1 LNSRPRH
8 LIYILNR
15 RKMIY
20 FSLPD
25 VEPFIETKLDKEK
38 GKVS

>member
-1 LNSRPRH
+1 
-8 LIYILNR
+8 
-15 RKMIY
+15 MIY